1 MVVNA
6 SSPSSSVGIE
16 VQLRGVPLPSGCD
29 HNCGSLVLALR
40 AVLTRASRVSDLR
53 PPTRIGAL
61 WRGPARLDDYRE
73 YFVSISFP
81 ASTIEEII
89 PTRRRLK
96 DEVKCAD
103 ECLGDGALKR
113 RAILIATGVEHAL
126 RTSGLGGVGVVSV
139 VADDGDSFAVD
150 AKSGEMV
157 SQVNGFA
164 ASSWTAEPIN
174 ACEPA
179 SNLVRAHC
187 RI

>member
-1 MVVNA
+1 MA
-6 SSPSSSVGIE
+6 
-16 VQLRGVPLPSGCD
+16 R
-29 HNCGSLVLALR
+29 
-40 AVLTRASRVSDLR
+40 T
-53 PPTRIGAL
+53 
-61 WRGPARLDDYRE
+61 ARLDDYRE

-81 ASTIEEII
+81 APAIEEII

-103 ECLGDGALKR
+103 ECLGDGDTDTLKC